1 MNTQNQP
8 SLREIFASPED
19 HKLRIALLAI
29 PVSTLLAFE
38 LVLMDY
44 YLAPIFTFLLS

>member
-8 SLREIFASPED
+8 TLREIFASPED

-38 LVLMDY
+38 LVLVNH
-44 YLAPIFTFLLS
+44 YLGPIFTFLLN